1 MINTLDALLTYE
13 NIYLFANWGVVP
25 FWLLLIFMPNHNIT
39 KFFSHSIVAPLL
51 LAAAYIFV
59 VRQIILEENI
69 FEGFKLYLG
78 LDSLNKIYS
87 NESLLLVFW
96 LHFLAVSLFVGA
108 WIARDS
114 ERHMMPKAFSAPCIL
129 ITYFTGPLGIVIYW
143 LVRIFYAKKINFNE

>member
-39 KFFSHSIVAPLL
+39 KFFSHSIVVPLL

-87 NESLLLVFW
+87 NESLRLVFW

-129 ITYFTGPLGIVIYW
+129 ITYFTGPFGILIYW
-143 LVRIFYAKKINFNE
+143 FVRIFYAKKINFNE

>member
-25 FWLLLIFMPNHNIT
+25 FWLLLLLMPNHNIT

-51 LAAAYIFV
+51 LTIAYIFV
-59 VRQIILEENI
+59 VRQIIFEGNI

-129 ITYFTGPLGIVIYW
+129 ITYFTGPFGIVIYW
-143 LVRIFYAKKINFNE
+143 FIRIFYAKKINFNE

>member
-1 MINTLDALLTYE
+1 MINTIDSLLTLK
-13 NIYLFANWGVVP
+13 NIYLFANWGVIP
-25 FWLLLIFMPNHNIT
+25 FWLLLILMPSHNIT
-39 KFFSHSIVAPLL
+39 KFFSHSIIVPLL
-51 LAAAYIFV
+51 LASAYIFV
-59 VRQIILEENI
+59 TKQIILEENI

-87 NESLLLVFW
+87 NESLRLVFW

-108 WIARDS
+108 WIARDG
-114 ERHMMPKAFSAPCIL
+114 ERHMVPKALSAPCIL